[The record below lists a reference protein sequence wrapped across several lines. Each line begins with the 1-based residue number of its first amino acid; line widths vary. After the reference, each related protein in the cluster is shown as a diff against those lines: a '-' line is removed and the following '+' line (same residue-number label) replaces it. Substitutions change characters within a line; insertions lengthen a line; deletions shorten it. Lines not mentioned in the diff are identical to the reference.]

1 MQDMTFRHTA
11 EPRRA
16 RYRLSL
22 AVVAVLLL
30 AAAATAGWLGWRNGW
45 VHVEVGA
52 PAPVPGAPATTNAT
66 SVAQGNLIATNTAL
80 ADATARLTALQQ
92 RLAELG
98 AQTSA
103 ASGQAT
109 RAEALL
115 VAVAVRRALERG
127 QPLGMLETP
136 LRLRFGT
143 SQPAAVDQI
152 VAAGQKPVTLSAL
165 TEEFVRIAPRLTN
178 GPANEGTWD
187 WLTREIGAMF
197 VIRHDDMPSPAPES
211 RVARARMALAGGR
224 VDLAMAEVERTPGH
238 EAASDWLA
246 RARDYEASQRAL
258 DQIESAALT
267 APAPPPMPAPVE
279 KQ

>member
-30 AAAATAGWLGWRNGW
+30 AAVATAGWLGWRNGW

-52 PAPVPGAPATTNAT
+52 PAPAPVPAATGAAI
-66 SVAQGNLIATNTAL
+66 VAQGNLIATNTAL

-98 AQTSA
+98 AQASA

-152 VAAGQKPVTLSAL
+152 VAAGQKPVTLAAL
-165 TEEFVRIAPRLTN
+165 TEEFARIAPRLTS

-211 RVARARMALAGGR
+211 RVARARTALAGGR

-238 EAASDWLA
+238 DAAGDWLA
-246 RARDYEASQRAL
+246 RARDYEACQHAL
-258 DQIESAALT
+258 DQIENAALT
-267 APAPPPMPAPVE
+267 APAPPPMPAPVD
-279 KQ
+279 KP